1 MKRLTRYLAAF
12 ACALAAFP
20 AGRAPAHGSGEI
32 EIFSYLLDE
41 PGFLRITAL
50 ILGAL
55 IFLLG
60 AFIAHQ
66 GRREWRRLRED
77 TKEPASSALKLTA
90 PGIAFS
96 IVGAAIMFAAVF
108 ILPDRIDTGRHDHP
122 ASEARS
128 ESQPDGKRK

>member
-1 MKRLTRYLAAF
+1 MKRLVPAF

-20 AGRAPAHGSGEI
+20 AGRALAHGSGEI

-77 TKEPASSALKLTA
+77 TKEPALSALKLTA

-96 IVGAAIMFAAVF
+96 IVGAAIIFAAAF
-108 ILPDRIDTGRHDHP
+108 ILPDRIDTGPHRHP
-122 ASEARS
+122 ASEARGGM
-128 ESQPDGKRK
+128 PIDNGR